1 MKYIRLE
8 LSIDELN
15 GLDTA
20 IDYTAAKILDSII
33 ESSISDPAS
42 LTFTDGLFMDL
53 VNNIYRNDTGP
64 VSNEQ
69 FVRTLVSESAPIGVQ
84 YNVGRVGEDAVYLY
98 IQSIFANTFIEITRH
113 GARELASK
121 RNWAI
126 HWAIRRVKSRDD
138 GYQTIDGTTHEQ
150 LAESQILAPARTY
163 LSACK
168 KRLDSEAY
176 YPRDIIETA

>member
-84 YNVGRVGEDAVYLY
+84 YDVGDDAVYLY
-98 IQSIFANTFIEITRH
+98 IQSIFANTFIEVTSQ

-150 LAESQILAPARTY
+150 LAESQIIGPASTY

-168 KRLDSEAY
+168 KRLDSEVN